1 MAITIKNIVEST
13 LQNSKHTYSIGRTTP
28 AFTKFIVECGSVKL
42 YGKVS
47 ANAYETQTKKLDGTV
62 LDEVNCTI
70 KNTDDIINRINES
83 INTASKLSKYVKAM
97 TEARKD
103 YLTPG
108 FVTEAD
114 DDDDDE
120 DKQLLLDGEEDTKS
134 TTAEPEKN
142 LETSINAFY
151 AGIISM
157 ADEALELASSSET
170 SEVAPDIM
178 TDIIGYSAALYGLAD
193 DVNDTIEDLFPAP
206 ETETESVE
214 RKHKKSDN
222 EKLIN
227 EVVGKLS
234 EISLM
239 LKDNKDMQDIREAV
253 KLIKSQLIV
262 D

>member
-47 ANAYETQTKKLDGTV
+47 ANKYEAQTKKLDGTV
-62 LDEVNCTI
+62 LDEVDCTL

-108 FVTEAD
+108 FVTEANN
-114 DDDDDE
+114 DE
-120 DKQLLLDGEEDTKS
+120 DKQLLLDGEEDTQ
-134 TTAEPEKN
+134 TTTTEPEKN

-151 AGIISM
+151 AGIVSM
-157 ADEALELASSSET
+157 ADEALALASSSET
-170 SEVAPDIM
+170 NEVAPDIM
-178 TDIIGYSAALYGLAD
+178 TDIIGYSASLYGLAD

-206 ETETESVE
+206 ETESIEH
-214 RKHKKSDN
+214 KHKKTN
-222 EKLIN
+222 GEKLVN

>member
-47 ANAYETQTKKLDGTV
+47 ANKYEAQTKKLDGTV
-62 LDEVNCTI
+62 LDEVDCTL

-108 FVTEAD
+108 FVTED
-114 DDDDDE
+114 EDENDTE
-120 DKQLLLDGEEDTKS
+120 DKQLLLDDEEDTE
-134 TTAEPEKN
+134 TTVTEPENN

-178 TDIIGYSAALYGLAD
+178 ADIIGYSAALYGLAD

-206 ETETESVE
+206 ETESIEH
-214 RKHKKSDN
+214 KHKKTNS
-222 EKLIN
+222 EKLVN

>member
-47 ANAYETQTKKLDGTV
+47 ANKYEAQTKKLDGTV
-62 LDEVNCTI
+62 LDEVDCTL

-108 FVTEAD
+108 FVTEANN
-114 DDDDDE
+114 DDDE
-120 DKQLLLDGEEDTKS
+120 DKQLLLDGEEDTQ
-134 TTAEPEKN
+134 TTTTEPEKN

-151 AGIISM
+151 AGIVSM
-157 ADEALELASSSET
+157 ADEALALASSSET
-170 SEVAPDIM
+170 NEVAPDIM
-178 TDIIGYSAALYGLAD
+178 TDIIGYSASLYGLAD

-206 ETETESVE
+206 ETESIEH
-214 RKHKKSDN
+214 KHKKTN
-222 EKLIN
+222 GEKLVN

>member
-28 AFTKFIVECGSVKL
+28 TFTKFIVECGSVKL

-47 ANAYETQTKKLDGTV
+47 ANKYEAQTKKLDGTV
-62 LDEVNCTI
+62 LDEVDCTL

-114 DDDDDE
+114 DDDDE
-120 DKQLLLDGEEDTKS
+120 DKQLLLDGEEDTQT

-178 TDIIGYSAALYGLAD
+178 TDIIGYSASLYGLAD

-206 ETETESVE
+206 ETETESIE
-214 RKHKKSDN
+214 HKHKKTN
-222 EKLIN
+222 GEKLVN

>member
-13 LQNSKHTYSIGRTTP
+13 LQNSKHNYTIGRTTP

-70 KNTDDIINRINES
+70 KNTDDIVNRINES
-83 INTASKLSKYVKAM
+83 INTASKLSKYVRAM

-108 FVTEAD
+108 FVNESDED
-114 DDDDDE
+114 DSE
-120 DKQLLLDGEEDTKS
+120 TKDKQLLLDDEDD
-134 TTAEPEKN
+134 TATPEKD

-151 AGIISM
+151 AGIVSM
-157 ADEALELASSSET
+157 ADEALALASSSET
-170 SEVAPDIM
+170 DEVAPDIM
-178 TDIIGYSAALYGLAD
+178 TDIIGYSASLYGLAD

-206 ETETESVE
+206 ETENESIH
-214 RKHKKSDN
+214 RSIHKKTKN
-222 EKLIN
+222 EKLVN

-239 LKDNKDMQDIREAV
+239 LKNNKDMQDIREAV

>member
-47 ANAYETQTKKLDGTV
+47 ANKYEAQTKKLDGTV
-62 LDEVNCTI
+62 LDEVDCTL

-114 DDDDDE
+114 NDDDE
-120 DKQLLLDGEEDTKS
+120 DKQLLLDGEEDTQ
-134 TTAEPEKN
+134 TTTTEPEKN

-151 AGIISM
+151 AGIVSM
-157 ADEALELASSSET
+157 ADEALALASSSET
-170 SEVAPDIM
+170 NEVAPDIM
-178 TDIIGYSAALYGLAD
+178 TDIIGYSASLYGLAD

-206 ETETESVE
+206 ETESIEH
-214 RKHKKSDN
+214 KHKKTNS
-222 EKLIN
+222 EKLVN

>member
-47 ANAYETQTKKLDGTV
+47 ANKYEAQTKKLDGTV
-62 LDEVNCTI
+62 LDEVDCTL

-108 FVTEAD
+108 FVTEA
-114 DDDDDE
+114 DDDE

-170 SEVAPDIM
+170 NEVAPDIM

-214 RKHKKSDN
+214 HKHKKTN
-222 EKLIN
+222 GEKLVN

>member
-47 ANAYETQTKKLDGTV
+47 ANKYEAQTKKLDGTV
-62 LDEVNCTI
+62 LDEVDCTL

-108 FVTEAD
+108 FVTED
-114 DDDDDE
+114 EDENDTE
-120 DKQLLLDGEEDTKS
+120 DKQLLLDDEEDTE
-134 TTAEPEKN
+134 TTVTEPENN

-206 ETETESVE
+206 ETESIEH
-214 RKHKKSDN
+214 KHKKTNS
-222 EKLIN
+222 EKLVN

>member
-28 AFTKFIVECGSVKL
+28 TFTKFIVECGSVKL

-47 ANAYETQTKKLDGTV
+47 ANKYEAQTKKLDGTV
-62 LDEVNCTI
+62 LDEVDCTL

-108 FVTEAD
+108 FVTEANN
-114 DDDDDE
+114 DDDE
-120 DKQLLLDGEEDTKS
+120 DKQLLLDGEEDTQD
-134 TTAEPEKN
+134 TTTEPEKN

-151 AGIISM
+151 AGIVSM
-157 ADEALELASSSET
+157 ADEALALASSSET
-170 SEVAPDIM
+170 NEVAPDIM
-178 TDIIGYSAALYGLAD
+178 TDIIGYSASLYGLAD

-206 ETETESVE
+206 ETESIEH
-214 RKHKKSDN
+214 KHKKTND
-222 EKLIN
+222 EKLVN

>member
-28 AFTKFIVECGSVKL
+28 TFTKFIVECGSVKL

-47 ANAYETQTKKLDGTV
+47 ANKYEAQTKKLDGTV
-62 LDEVNCTI
+62 LDEVDCTL

-108 FVTEAD
+108 FVTED
-114 DDDDDE
+114 EDENDTE
-120 DKQLLLDGEEDTKS
+120 DKQLLLDDEEDTE
-134 TTAEPEKN
+134 TTVTEPENN

-178 TDIIGYSAALYGLAD
+178 TDIIGYSASLYGLAD

-206 ETETESVE
+206 ETESIE
-214 RKHKKSDN
+214 HKYKKTNS
-222 EKLIN
+222 EKLVN

>member
-28 AFTKFIVECGSVKL
+28 TFTKFIVECGSVKL

-47 ANAYETQTKKLDGTV
+47 ANKYEAQTKKLDGTV
-62 LDEVNCTI
+62 LDEVDCTL

-108 FVTEAD
+108 FVTEANN
-114 DDDDDE
+114 DDDE
-120 DKQLLLDGEEDTKS
+120 DKQLLLDGEEDTQA
-134 TTAEPEKN
+134 TTTEPEKN

-151 AGIISM
+151 AGIVSM
-157 ADEALELASSSET
+157 ADEALALASSSET
-170 SEVAPDIM
+170 NEVAPDIM
-178 TDIIGYSAALYGLAD
+178 TDIIGYSASLYGLAD

-206 ETETESVE
+206 ETESIEH
-214 RKHKKSDN
+214 KHKKTNS
-222 EKLIN
+222 EKLVN

>member
-47 ANAYETQTKKLDGTV
+47 ANKYEAQTKKLDGTV
-62 LDEVNCTI
+62 LDEVDCTL

-108 FVTEAD
+108 FVTED
-114 DDDDDE
+114 EDENDTE
-120 DKQLLLDGEEDTKS
+120 DKQLLLDDEEDTE
-134 TTAEPEKN
+134 TTVTEPENN

-178 TDIIGYSAALYGLAD
+178 TDIIGYSASLYGLAD

-206 ETETESVE
+206 ETESIEH
-214 RKHKKSDN
+214 KHKKTNS
-222 EKLIN
+222 EKLVN

>member
-28 AFTKFIVECGSVKL
+28 TFTKFIVECGSVKL

-47 ANAYETQTKKLDGTV
+47 ANKYEAQTKKLDGTV
-62 LDEVNCTI
+62 LDEVDCTL

-108 FVTEAD
+108 FVTEANN
-114 DDDDDE
+114 DDDE
-120 DKQLLLDGEEDTKS
+120 DKQLLLDGEEDTQ
-134 TTAEPEKN
+134 TTTTEPEKN

-151 AGIISM
+151 AGIVSM
-157 ADEALELASSSET
+157 ADEALALASSSET
-170 SEVAPDIM
+170 NEVAPDIM
-178 TDIIGYSAALYGLAD
+178 TDIIGYSASLYGLAD

-206 ETETESVE
+206 ETESIEH
-214 RKHKKSDN
+214 KHKKTNS
-222 EKLIN
+222 EKLVN

>member
-47 ANAYETQTKKLDGTV
+47 ANKYEAQTKKLDGTV
-62 LDEVNCTI
+62 LDEVDCTL

-108 FVTEAD
+108 FVTEANN
-114 DDDDDE
+114 DDDE
-120 DKQLLLDGEEDTKS
+120 DKQLLLDGEEDTQA
-134 TTAEPEKN
+134 TITEPEKN

-151 AGIISM
+151 AGIVSM
-157 ADEALELASSSET
+157 ADEALALASSSET
-170 SEVAPDIM
+170 NEVAPDIM
-178 TDIIGYSAALYGLAD
+178 TDIIGYSASLYGLAD

-206 ETETESVE
+206 ETESIEH
-214 RKHKKSDN
+214 KHKKTND
-222 EKLIN
+222 EKLVN